1 MSLVRPSGSLTW
13 VASTSPDVVG
23 YRVFQSPDGTPL
35 DYSSPAADVGNVT
48 TVELPVAGLPAVEGS
63 VIFGV
68 ASVDGVGN
76 VSDIFQI
83 PAVLIDVTPPT
94 PPTDVVY
101 APFS

>member
-48 TVELPVAGLPAVEGS
+48 TVQLPVAGLPAVEGS

-68 ASVDGVGN
+68 GGN
-76 VSDIFQI
+76 SSGDNVATVCSRLE
-83 PAVLIDVTPPT
+83 PAT
-94 PPTDVVY
+94 
-101 APFS
+101 